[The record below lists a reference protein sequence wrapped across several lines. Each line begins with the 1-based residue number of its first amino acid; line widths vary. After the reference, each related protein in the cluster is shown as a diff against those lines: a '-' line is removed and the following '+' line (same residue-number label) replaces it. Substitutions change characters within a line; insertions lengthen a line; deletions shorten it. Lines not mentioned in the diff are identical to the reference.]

1 MGEEE
6 FRQIEE
12 FCRDGCRL
20 AVLPITRSPS
30 RDVVWPEGLDGA
42 PFLSFSVR
50 QFTDGV
56 FQRSGVVRRLV
67 AEAQYSLAL
76 AELVARRL
84 GVALVNPF
92 TPADLA
98 AKGVWLASV
107 SSRTSYLRATGPFA
121 APHTTSLSLLR
132 AQRRDCKFDRDATAV
147 VWYLIP
153 PEQCFPGR

>member
-12 FCRDGCRL
+12 FCRDGCRP

-30 RDVVWPEGLDGA
+30 RDVVRPEGLDGTL
-42 PFLSFSVR
+42 FLSFSVR

-67 AEAQYSLAL
+67 AEAQFSLAL

-98 AKGVWLASV
+98 AKGMVGIGFEPVIVSPSHGPLCRAAHNFSV
-107 SSRTSYLRATGPFA
+107 AVARP
-121 APHTTSLSLLR
+121 
-132 AQRRDCKFDRDATAV
+132 TA
-147 VWYLIP
+147 
-153 PEQCFPGR
+153 